1 MLNLEIIEK
10 RLQTLSDEAS
20 DLLKQRQEL
29 NSHFRKFENPGASIL
44 EAWHKGM
51 VEIETKLHV
60 VSENITML
68 RETFPEV

>member
-20 DLLKQRQEL
+20 DLLEQRQEL
-29 NSHFRKFENPGASIL
+29 NDYFRKFENPGASTL
-44 EAWHKGM
+44 KAWYKGM
-51 VEIETKLHV
+51 VEIETKLHD

-68 RETFPEV
+68 RETFPEA